1 MREENLLLMT
11 VKYIKIQGEK
21 ILMKDKKINII
32 SPAVAIIVAILD
44 LAVLGY
50 GIFAAVK
57 LVEQFSSLSIIF
69 AVIEV
74 FALVIAVLVSKEVL
88 SNGVISE
95 MMKRNL
101 PELMTTT

>member
-1 MREENLLLMT
+1 MT

-50 GIFAAVK
+50 GI
-57 LVEQFSSLSIIF
+57 LRQ
-69 AVIEV
+69 
-74 FALVIAVLVSKEVL
+74 
-88 SNGVISE
+88 
-95 MMKRNL
+95 
-101 PELMTTT
+101 